1 MKILIILVISK
12 KNLYSILS
20 NHISIVHTKSIFK
33 KMDKRTIEL
42 LQTRMKRDVN
52 VGIHGILDSE
62 ATRYYNEESQEIRPP
77 FFRDVDRIVHSK
89 AYARYIDKSQVF
101 FDINNANITHRSLHV
116 HIVSRIARQIG
127 RVLRLNTD
135 LIEAI
140 SLGHDVGHAPFG
152 HLGEDILNEISKEYN
167 MGTFSHNAQGIR
179 WLSYLEKRFPEQPAN
194 GLNLSL
200 QVLDGILCHDGEVNE
215 QQLKPLKRNGKS
227 WEQHFEEYNDC
238 FNENRIKRIPMTY
251 EGIVT
256 RFSDTISYIGRDI
269 EDAILLKLISRDE
282 IPDSSKKVLGDT
294 NPKIID
300 TLITDLLNFSLD
312 NDVIGYSDE
321 IFEALKELKSF
332 NYDNIY
338 IRRDLFKKNST
349 EKTFL
354 DILKERFLL
363 IFKKSLK
370 DLAEE
375 NYKAPI
381 FRDHIEYIDDKNY
394 STYFKP
400 LKKSNQLT
408 LIVRDYIAGMS
419 DKYFNEIY
427 NIFQKD
433 N

>member
-1 MKILIILVISK
+1 
-12 KNLYSILS
+12 
-20 NHISIVHTKSIFK
+20 
-33 KMDKRTIEL
+33 MDKRTIEL

-62 ATRYYNEESQEIRPP
+62 AIRYHEEESEEIRPP

-140 SLGHDVGHAPFG
+140 ALGHDVGHAPFG
-152 HLGEDILNEISKEYN
+152 HLGEDILSEISKEYN

-179 WLSYLEKRFPEQPAN
+179 WLSYLEKRNPEQPAN
-194 GLNLSL
+194 GLNLTL
-200 QVLDGILCHDGEVNE
+200 QVVDGILCHDGEVNE
-215 QQLKPLKRNGKS
+215 QQLKPIKRNGKS
-227 WEQHFEEYNDC
+227 WEDHFKEYEDC
-238 FNENRIKRIPMTY
+238 FNENKIRRIPMTY
-251 EGIVT
+251 EAIVT

-269 EDAILLKLISRDE
+269 EDAILLKLISREE
-282 IPDSSKKVLGDT
+282 IPNHCKKVLGDT
-294 NPKIID
+294 NAKIID

-332 NYDNIY
+332 NYNYIY
-338 IRRDLFKKNST
+338 NRRDLFKKDLT
-349 EKTFL
+349 EKTF
-354 DILKERFLL
+354 IENLKERFLL
-363 IFKKSLK
+363 IFERSLK
-370 DLAEE
+370 DLEE
-375 NYKAPI
+375 NNYKTPI

-394 STYFKP
+394 NTYFKS
-400 LKKSNQLT
+400 LKKNHQLT

-427 NIFQKD
+427 EHFKKNR
-433 N
+433 